1 MCSHVARFPSIETRM
16 LRELVETKVSTTSAA
31 GHDVLL
37 PLVLMLLLLLHRSA
51 SGINTLV

>member
-1 MCSHVARFPSIETRM
+1 M